1 MVKSGTQSY
10 DSSAIKIGKS
20 RTVGS
25 GKGLIVSNGALNID
39 MDPNFGGRSAYMS
52 SAIKMAVSGS
62 ELQANEPNSSTYIN
76 ASRSVLAIGID
87 DWGTSV
93 DSTGIKASFG
103 NATIKTQ
110 SITAPLL
117 LVDSVSRMWGFCL
130 IDTQISLPRVM
141 VIWSTSS
148 STGTQQQPVR

>member
-1 MVKSGTQSY
+1 
-10 DSSAIKIGKS
+10 
-20 RTVGS
+20 
-25 GKGLIVSNGALNID
+25 
-39 MDPNFGGRSAYMS
+39 
-52 SAIKMAVSGS
+52 
-62 ELQANEPNSSTYIN
+62 QANEPNSSTYIN

-117 LVDSVSRMWGFCL
+117 LVDSGQQDVGVLFDRHSNLTAASDGYLVDIIKYRNS
-130 IDTQISLPRVM
+130 TTASSLKLTLDNG
-141 VIWSTSS
+141 STMTGLTNKAYAN
-148 STGTQQQPVR
+148 STLNI